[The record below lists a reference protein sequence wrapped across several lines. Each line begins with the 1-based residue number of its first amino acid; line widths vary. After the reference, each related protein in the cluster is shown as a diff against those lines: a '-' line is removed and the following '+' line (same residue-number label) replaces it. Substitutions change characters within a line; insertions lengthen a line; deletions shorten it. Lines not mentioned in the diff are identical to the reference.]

1 MCRTVRPGRSV
12 RRCLLGRLDGP
23 VWCATLWL
31 LSVGRRSRGDYPTRR
46 ARAAYRVPQPRPRQ
60 NLPIVV
66 DGPGAGLVCKNLHFH
81 PGLTQ
86 PQGPGLVAVTPRH
99 PTAKRRRGP
108 SYLDQPVCWDA
119 SPTLTTLPYIRLG
132 ALSIPQS
139 RLKPKF
145 DGVAIP
151 ANDPVRLHYI
161 GCAMA
166 ARTANG
172 IRWTLYN
179 RQSDPESGSGAD
191 RSGGISGFGQEEA
204 IFGKRPAA
212 WSRPNSK

>member
-1 MCRTVRPGRSV
+1 M
-12 RRCLLGRLDGP
+12 RRLPLGRLDDP

-31 LSVGRRSRGDYPTRR
+31 LSVGRRSSGDCLTRR
-46 ARAAYRVPQPRPRQ
+46 ARAAYRVPQPRR

-86 PQGPGLVAVTPRH
+86 PQEPGLVAVTPRY
-99 PTAKRRRGP
+99 PTPERRRVP
-108 SYLDQPVCWDA
+108 SYLDPPACWDT
-119 SPTLTTLPYIRLG
+119 SPTVTTLPYIRLG

-139 RLKPKF
+139 RLKPKC
-145 DGVAIP
+145 DGVTIP

-172 IRWTLYN
+172 IRRALYN
-179 RQSDPESGSGAD
+179 RRSVPESGSRAY
-191 RSGGISGFGQEEA
+191 RSGDIGGFGQEEA

-212 WSRPNSK
+212 WSRPSSK